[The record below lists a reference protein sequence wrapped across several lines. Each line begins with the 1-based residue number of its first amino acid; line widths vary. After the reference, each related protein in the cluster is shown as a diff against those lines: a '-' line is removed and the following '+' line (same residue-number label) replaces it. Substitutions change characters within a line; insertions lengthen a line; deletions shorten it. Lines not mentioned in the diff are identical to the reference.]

1 MQRSTRVLSLGLGLL
16 VGAKTFALD
25 LTCKTLP
32 DLFRA
37 YLASHYSVH
46 SLSDEVKNHTVEQ
59 YIKGLDPSKT
69 TLLEGD
75 VAKFRKNLPELFT
88 TMRSDNCQALD
99 EAQATVLQRVE
110 EVEAFVKNF
119 VNKDYKLVED
129 VEILTDAEKRSFA
142 KTPEERN
149 ALIAKYI
156 HFQISN
162 YLLSDMKLEE
172 AKKQLI
178 HRYELITKRVRERK
192 NDDTL
197 TGFADAFASA
207 LDPHS
212 SFFSKDRL
220 EEFRI
225 EMSLSLEG
233 IGASLSSQ
241 DGYTVVEE
249 IIPGGAADRA
259 KVLAQKD
266 KIIAVAQDG
275 QKPVSV
281 IDMELRD
288 VVKLIRG
295 KKGTKVSLTILRQS
309 KSVER
314 LEVSIVRDKI
324 QMKEQEAKL
333 QVQNRKVGKQNFKV
347 GIIDL
352 PAFYGEQGKKSSFED
367 VKKLLASAKQQK
379 VDGLVLNLS
388 HNGGGLLDDAVKM
401 SGLFIKKGG
410 IVATQNTRKK
420 VEVLADEDEG
430 IDFSG
435 PLVVLTSRAS
445 ASASEILAGALKDY
459 KRAVI
464 VGGDHTFGKGSVQAV
479 IPLPQDLGA
488 IKVTTGMFFLPG
500 GASTQHE
507 GVAGE
512 VPLPSV
518 LSTDD
523 MGEKALDYSL
533 APQKIDAFLSPDANS
548 TDASRW
554 QPLSEAELKTLADNS
569 KARVDKDAKFTE
581 IRKDIEEAA
590 KNKGIIRLAE
600 VTKKSKDDKKKHKDD
615 EKKTNAQR
623 LKDAE
628 APYVNEAMNV
638 VMDLLQMRAG
648 SAPAPTP
655 ATQKQKGKP
664 GDDVAQASSR

>member
-1 MQRSTRVLSLGLGLL
+1 MERSTRFLSLGLGLL
-16 VGAKTFALD
+16 VGAKAFALD

-46 SLSDEVKNHTVEQ
+46 TLSDEVKNHTVEQ

-88 TMRSDNCQALD
+88 TMRSDNCKALD

-110 EVEAFVKNF
+110 EVEAFVKSF

-162 YLLSDMKLEE
+162 YLLGDMKLEE

-266 KIIAVAQDG
+266 KIIAVAQEG

-295 KKGTKVSLTILRQS
+295 KKGTKVSLTILRQA
-309 KSVER
+309 KSMDR

-352 PAFYGEQGKKSSFED
+352 PAFYGEQGKKSSYED

-533 APQKIDAFLSPDANS
+533 APQKIDAFLSPDANT

-554 QPLSEAELKTLADNS
+554 QPLSDTELKTLADAS

-655 ATQKQKGKP
+655 ATQKQKGKT
-664 GDDVAQASSR
+664 GDDVARVSR